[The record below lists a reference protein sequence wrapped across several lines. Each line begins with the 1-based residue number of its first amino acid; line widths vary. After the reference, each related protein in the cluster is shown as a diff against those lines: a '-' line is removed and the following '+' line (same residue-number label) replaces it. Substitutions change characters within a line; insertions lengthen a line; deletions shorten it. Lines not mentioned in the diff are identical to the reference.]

1 MKKMILSVLFTG
13 GLFALNSFAQQGN
26 GFDNHMEAKAR
37 KALQDAGC
45 LNNGNGNFITH
56 YNSEVRPLL
65 DNCYSVTLFPVPNP
79 TIAEQVRLAPVGTV
93 TICNGEITS
102 VTCGQ

>member
-1 MKKMILSVLFTG
+1 MKKMILSALFVG
-13 GLFALNSFAQQGN
+13 GFFAVNSFAQQ

-37 KALQDAGC
+37 KALKEAGC
-45 LNNGNGNFITH
+45 IENGNGNFITH
-56 YNSEVRPLL
+56 YTSQVTPLL

-79 TIAEQVRLAPVGTV
+79 TIAEYVRLAPAGTV
-93 TICNGEITS
+93 TICDGEITS